1 MQSAAVAARVAGPD
15 AGFVAVK
22 TVPPM
27 QDSFAV
33 AMKAL
38 VPLRITA
45 QHRNMIETDTETF
58 TEYSAIRDRLELLER
73 LAAEA
78 CNDAKQLD
86 REDADYLGNDLKLA
100 ISERI
105 WNRVL
110 ADVMKLD
117 R

>member
-1 MQSAAVAARVAGPD
+1 MPGV
-15 AGFVAVK
+15 VAVK

-27 QDSFAV
+27 QDSSAV
-33 AMKAL
+33 VMKAL

-45 QHRNMIETDTETF
+45 QHRHMTETDTGIL
-58 TEYSAIRDRLELLER
+58 TEYNAIRDRLGLLGR
-73 LAAEA
+73 VAAEA
-78 CNDAKQLD
+78 CNDAARLD
-86 REDADYLGNDLKLA
+86 REDADYLGIELKLA

>member
-1 MQSAAVAARVAGPD
+1 MQWAAVAARVTWPD
-15 AGFVAVK
+15 AGVVAVK
-22 TVPPM
+22 TVPPV
-27 QDSFAV
+27 QDSSVA

-45 QHRNMIETDTETF
+45 QHRNMTETDTETL
-58 TEYSAIRDRLELLER
+58 TEYNAIRDRLELLG
-73 LAAEA
+73 
-78 CNDAKQLD
+78 LD
-86 REDADYLGNDLKLA
+86 REDADCLGIELKLA

>member
-1 MQSAAVAARVAGPD
+1 MPGV
-15 AGFVAVK
+15 VAVK

-27 QDSFAV
+27 QDSSAV

-38 VPLRITA
+38 VPLRMTA
-45 QHRNMIETDTETF
+45 QHRHMTETDTGTL
-58 TEYSAIRDRLELLER
+58 TEYNAIRDRLELLGR
-73 LAAEA
+73 VAAEA
-78 CNDAKQLD
+78 CNDAARLD
-86 REDADYLGNDLKLA
+86 REDADYLGIELKLA